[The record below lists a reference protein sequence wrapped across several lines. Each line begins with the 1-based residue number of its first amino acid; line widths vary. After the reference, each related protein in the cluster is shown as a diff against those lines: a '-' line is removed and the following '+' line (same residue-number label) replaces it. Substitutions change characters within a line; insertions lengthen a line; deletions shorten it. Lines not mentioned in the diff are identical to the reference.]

1 MKVSYEFMRS
11 EGEVDLASEY
21 HVSAYE
27 DSPVVGKC
35 NKFNARKNDG
45 VPIYIVQHHTVADY
59 DGTISLFNANKEDQN
74 WNWGS
79 AHYVIKE
86 DGSVDCMVNPE
97 YRAYHA
103 GGGYLVPG
111 SKLNSTGKVTI
122 NDLNSWSIGIE
133 NVNDGYSMFP
143 KEQMYSNLLLMEN
156 LVQKFPSIDTKKLLG
171 HGDWDPSRK
180 CDPNPY
186 FDWELAAVA
195 SKKFQEIDHNFGV
208 YPSIQYKAD
217 SNELISGF
225 KPDTA
230 GFEDIKSV
238 QNILSEIGYNVF
250 ATNRENEG
258 IYDCQTKNCVK
269 AFKNHYLNT
278 AVISHLENIR
288 DYEPYENHNPFMIEV
303 TENTLDIMGEVA
315 DLLG

>member
-11 EGEVDLASEY
+11 EEDVYQGSEL
-21 HVSAYE
+21 HVSGYE

-35 NKFNARKNDG
+35 NKFNARKNG
-45 VPIYIVQHHTVADY
+45 GEPIYIMQHHTVVDY
-59 DGTISLFNANKEDQN
+59 DGTISLFNANKGDQN

-86 DGSVDCMVNPE
+86 DGYVECMVNPE

-103 GGGYLVPG
+103 GAGYFVPG

-122 NDLNSWSIGIE
+122 NDMNSWSIGIE

-143 KEQMYSNLLLMEN
+143 KDQMYSNLLLMEN
-156 LVQKFPSIDTKKLLG
+156 LVQKFPSINTKTLLG

-195 SKKFQEIDHNFGV
+195 AEKYEEIDHNFGV
-208 YPSIQYKAD
+208 YPSIQYKNE
-217 SNELISGF
+217 SNEMISGS

-230 GFEDIKSV
+230 SYENIKSI
-238 QNILSEIGYNVF
+238 QNTLAEIGYNVF
-250 ATNRENEG
+250 TEDKANEG
-258 IYDCQTKNCVK
+258 VYDTRTKNCVK

-278 AVISHLENIR
+278 TVISNLENIR
-288 DYEPYENHNPFMIEV
+288 DYEHYDNHNPFMIEV
-303 TENTLDIMGEVA
+303 TDNIFEIMGEVA
-315 DLLG
+315 DLLS